1 MMQIKFSERVVVITD
16 ASCFIILHKID
27 ALDLLHQLF
36 STILTTPEIAEEYG
50 IDLPE
55 WVTVISVRDKKL
67 QNDLAQVVDP
77 GEASAIALAHE
88 IESNF
93 LITDDLQARKLAAKL
108 GLTIIGTLGILLRA
122 KQKSLI
128 VSLAPYLEKISKT
141 NFRIS
146 AELIDRVLREAGE
159 K

>member
-55 WVTVISVRDKKL
+55 WVTVISLRDKKL
-67 QNDLAQVVDP
+67 QNDLAEVVDP

>member
-1 MMQIKFSERVVVITD
+1 MMQVKSSDHVVVITD

-27 ALDLLHQLF
+27 ALELLHKLF
-36 STILTTPEIAEEYG
+36 STVLTIPEIAEEYG
-50 IDLPE
+50 MALPD

-67 QNDLAQVVDP
+67 QNDLAFIVDP

-88 IESNF
+88 IESNY
-93 LITDDLQARKLAAKL
+93 LITDDLQARKLATKL

-122 KQKSLI
+122 KQKSHIDL
-128 VSLAPYLEKISKT
+128 LRPYLERIVKT

-146 AELIDRVLREAGE
+146 SDLIDRVLKESGE
-159 K
+159 T

>member
-1 MMQIKFSERVVVITD
+1 MQIKSSENIVVITD

-27 ALDLLHQLF
+27 ALDVLHQLF
-36 STILTTPEIAEEYG
+36 ATILTTPEIAQEYG
-50 IDLPE
+50 IVLPY

-67 QNDLAQVVDP
+67 QNDLAEIVDP

-93 LITDDLQARKLAAKL
+93 LITDDLQARKLATKL

-122 KQKSLI
+122 KQKSI
-128 VSLAPYLEKISKT
+128 IDSLAPYLERISKT
-141 NFRIS
+141 NFSIS

>member
-1 MMQIKFSERVVVITD
+1 MMQIKSSERVVVITD

-50 IDLPE
+50 INLPE

-128 VSLAPYLEKISKT
+128 VLLAPYLEKISKT

-146 AELIDRVLREAGE
+146 GELIDRVLKEAGE